1 MTTPG
6 YFEAAQHLQKH
17 YRRLGVNTPTFHL
30 VLGSAI
36 GQALDG
42 VVQNLGR
49 APIAGLTL
57 SAKWEKVSDISFNDI
72 PGLPKATVAGHK
84 GTFSIFRNLTNN
96 QSVVFQVGRIHG
108 YEGHSAQLTVLPV
121 LASCFAGTKKFVLTN
136 AAGSLN
142 KNMLAGHIMVIKDHV
157 NLTGQNPLVGEN
169 GKDPSGKEWG
179 PRFPDMSETYN
190 RELSK
195 KLQASFTETK
205 ATTHQGT
212 YLGLLG
218 PNYET
223 PAEVQLFHRWGLDVV
238 GMSTV
243 WEALAL
249 KHAGAT
255 LVGASL
261 ITNMAC
267 GLMGEEIL
275 DHEDMLDQT
284 KYTAEKVI
292 GGLFRFLETA

>member
-1 MTTPG
+1 MKPAQ
-6 YFEAAQHLQKH
+6 YFEAAQYLQNQ
-17 YRRLGVNTPTFHL
+17 YRRLGVSTPTCHL

-57 SAKWEKVSDISFNDI
+57 SAKWEKVSDIPFNEV

-84 GTFSIFRNLTNN
+84 GTFSVFRNPNTD

-108 YEGHSAQLTVLPV
+108 YEGHTAHLTVLPV
-121 LASCFAGTKKFVLTN
+121 LASFFAGTKQFVLTN

-142 KNMLAGHIMVIKDHV
+142 KKIEAGHIMIIRDHV
-157 NLTGQNPLVGEN
+157 NMTGQNPLIGEN
-169 GKDPSGKEWG
+169 PKNTEGKEWG

-190 RELSK
+190 KELNK
-195 KLQASFTETK
+195 KLEAGFNEAK
-205 ATTHQGT
+205 AKTHSGV

-223 PAEVQLFHRWGLDVV
+223 PAEVQLFHRWGLDAV

-243 WEALAL
+243 WEALSL
-249 KHAGAT
+249 KHAGAKIAA
-255 LVGASL
+255 ASL

-267 GLMGEEIL
+267 GLAGDEVL

-292 GGLFRFLETA
+292 AGLFRFLEK